1 MLLSWVQH
9 LTDVSVKA
17 APRLPRLPPW
27 GAAPPPAPSAPP
39 RGALPHPQ
47 RSRRRPEGL
56 PALNVLQAA
65 F

>member
-17 APRLPRLPPW
+17 APSLPRLSPW

-39 RGALPHPQ
+39 VGCCPTPRGAGGGPKGFPL
-47 RSRRRPEGL
+47 
-56 PALNVLQAA
+56 
-65 F
+65 